1 MAFGAGFYFFNISQ
15 WVLAYQYL
23 YAAIIIPVILSEET
37 SEEQVKKN
45 KIKEVEAKK
54 KLYCSNYFYVIF
66 ATVCCLLN
74 ELWRFTDSKFDD
86 EIMPRIRV
94 FDIISYLVVLGFFL
108 FAICRIKS
116 F

>member
-37 SEEQVKKN
+37 NEEQIKKN
-45 KIKEVEAKK
+45 KIKEVQAKK

-94 FDIISYLVVLGFFL
+94 FDIFSYLVVLGFFL

>member
-45 KIKEVEAKK
+45 KIKEV
-54 KLYCSNYFYVIF
+54 
-66 ATVCCLLN
+66 
-74 ELWRFTDSKFDD
+74 
-86 EIMPRIRV
+86 
-94 FDIISYLVVLGFFL
+94 
-108 FAICRIKS
+108 
-116 F
+116 